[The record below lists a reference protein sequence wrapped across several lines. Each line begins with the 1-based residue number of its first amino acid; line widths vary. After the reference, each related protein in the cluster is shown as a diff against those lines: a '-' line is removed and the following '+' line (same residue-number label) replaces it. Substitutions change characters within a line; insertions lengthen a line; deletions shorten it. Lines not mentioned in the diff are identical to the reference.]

1 MPLLPSATP
10 PNVRIARIYPL
21 RRMPRRFDVFDYIIP
36 DHLNLQRGDF
46 VLIQLRMQEIGGVVA
61 CVTDKHELPLTKL
74 KRLIGRIDLLG
85 LTDKELSFYEWLAL
99 DLVQSVSSVMQTAI
113 PFGFT
118 HGKRTVAAKSPTN
131 IRSSKTTYNLQTDLV
146 DSRDWIV
153 QHEKMGRHPTIVIA
167 PTVRDAQLLFH
178 YLPNDS
184 SYLYTGSESRTN
196 RQTIWDQFRFD
207 PHGRLIGT
215 RMAALLTHPSLES
228 IVVVRATHEQHKQNT
243 RNPRFDARINAR
255 KLATL
260 FDAQLNF
267 FDHSCRVDES
277 DLLQDALMF
286 SQSTKTLLI
295 DIQQERRHWA
305 NPLFSPQTDEQIEQ
319 TLAEQRRVLI
329 LHNNKQKTYGI
340 TSVHAWLQKQYPD
353 VLVSLFDAKSVYNRS
368 AQINVVTQAY
378 LEQVYDQ
385 FNPERYG
392 LVILLDAD
400 LPLSFQQ
407 LSRTEKA
414 LQNLF
419 QWKSVANRCNA
430 TYLIQTQNL
439 SLTQQFLH
447 NPLLILKTEQQTRRD
462 LQQPPYARWI
472 TVRKKNSSK
481 VIPSIITDD
490 KTEQNIDG
498 TALTLR
504 TSLSNQ
510 VELLTSLKDL
520 DDDLIIDTH
529 PLL

>member
-1 MPLLPSATP
+1 M
-10 PNVRIARIYPL
+10 
-21 RRMPRRFDVFDYIIP
+21 
-36 DHLNLQRGDF
+36 
-46 VLIQLRMQEIGGVVA
+46 
-61 CVTDKHELPLTKL
+61 
-74 KRLIGRIDLLG
+74 
-85 LTDKELSFYEWLAL
+85 
-99 DLVQSVSSVMQTAI
+99 
-113 PFGFT
+113 
-118 HGKRTVAAKSPTN
+118 
-131 IRSSKTTYNLQTDLV
+131 
-146 DSRDWIV
+146 
-153 QHEKMGRHPTIVIA
+153 
-167 PTVRDAQLLFH
+167 
-178 YLPNDS
+178 
-184 SYLYTGSESRTN
+184 
-196 RQTIWDQFRFD
+196 
-207 PHGRLIGT
+207 
-215 RMAALLTHPSLES
+215 
-228 IVVVRATHEQHKQNT
+228 
-243 RNPRFDARINAR
+243 
-255 KLATL
+255 
-260 FDAQLNF
+260 
-267 FDHSCRVDES
+267 
-277 DLLQDALMF
+277 
-286 SQSTKTLLI
+286 
-295 DIQQERRHWA
+295 
-305 NPLFSPQTDEQIEQ
+305 
-319 TLAEQRRVLI
+319 
-329 LHNNKQKTYGI
+329 
-340 TSVHAWLQKQYPD
+340 
-353 VLVSLFDAKSVYNRS
+353 SLFDAKSVYNRS